1 LHNKYGN
8 KWAIIA
14 EQLKG
19 RYLVFYL
26 RTDNCIKNHFYSRL
40 RKGLRKVNKLIEDYH
55 KQEFK
60 EFKIIDL
67 YKVIEASD

>member
-1 LHNKYGN
+1 
-8 KWAIIA
+8 
-14 EQLKG
+14 LKG
-19 RYLVFYL
+19 

-40 RKGLRKVNKLIEDYH
+40 RKGLRRINKLIEDEF
-55 KQEFK
+55 KQSYK